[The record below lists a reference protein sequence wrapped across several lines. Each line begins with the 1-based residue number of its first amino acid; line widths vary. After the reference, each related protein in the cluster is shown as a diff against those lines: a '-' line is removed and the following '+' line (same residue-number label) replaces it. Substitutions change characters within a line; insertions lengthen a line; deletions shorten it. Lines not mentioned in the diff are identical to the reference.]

1 MTPYFSRVVLA
12 LTVLTLSACDAG
24 LQHMGPTEYGV
35 RFRALPRFLG
45 GGVGGPSS
53 VASPLETVVVMPWEQ
68 IIRFETAP
76 QYLSWGRGMPDA
88 DGPGGS
94 SAVVQDEDVHT
105 RARDGNE
112 AALKLT
118 VRYRINQNP
127 QSLVR
132 LAQEVGSDA
141 DRVRDLV
148 VSSIRCDIRTSMNFL
163 KTSEF
168 RDDKKRN
175 DAVDQARAVSAK
187 RLAGWGVELEDI
199 TLKQYRFVR
208 LTGKGSEDTSYQ
220 DRLREIQEREQDIEG
235 ERSRIDTMKAKKET
249 EYLQAESTYNQRL
262 AEAKGYR
269 EQATL
274 GADAYFTSRENE
286 AKAILAEGLAE
297 IEGMKKQLAALSGP
311 GGQQLL
317 KLEVAR
323 QLVKG
328 APRFVALGERKGGAL
343 EIGRTD
349 TNQLL
354 QQLGVMDSGVRDAT
368 KGPSDGSIS
377 VPVASEIAGTI
388 APLADQAAEGR

>member
-1 MTPYFSRVVLA
+1 MT
-12 LTVLTLSACDAG
+12 
-24 LQHMGPTEYGV
+24 
-35 RFRALPRFLG
+35 
-45 GGVGGPSS
+45 
-53 VASPLETVVVMPWEQ
+53 
-68 IIRFETAP
+68 
-76 QYLSWGRGMPDA
+76 DA

-94 SAVVQDEDVHT
+94 SVVVQGEDVHT

-127 QSLVR
+127 ESLVR
-132 LAQEVGSDA
+132 LAQEVATDVE
-141 DRVRDLV
+141 RIRELV
-148 VSSIRCDIRTSMNFL
+148 VASIRSDIRTSMNHL

-175 DAVDQARAVSAK
+175 EAVDEARSVSSK
-187 RLAGWGVELEDI
+187 RLAAWGIDLEDI

-208 LTGKGSEDTSYQ
+208 LLEGGAEDTSYQ

-249 EYLQAESTYNQRL
+249 EFLQAESIYNQRL
-262 AEAKGYR
+262 SEAKGYR
-269 EQATL
+269 EQAIL
-274 GADAYFTSRENE
+274 GADAYFTTRENE
-286 AKAILAEGLAE
+286 ARAILAEGLAE

-328 APRFVALGERKGGAL
+328 APRFVALGERKGGGLDIA
-343 EIGRTD
+343 RTD

-354 QQLGVMDSGVRDAT
+354 QQLGVVEHVASDVA
-368 KGPSDGSIS
+368 KAASDGGIS
-377 VPVASEIAGTI
+377 VP
-388 APLADQAAEGR
+388 APQEVPQTLVPPVENSGSGQ